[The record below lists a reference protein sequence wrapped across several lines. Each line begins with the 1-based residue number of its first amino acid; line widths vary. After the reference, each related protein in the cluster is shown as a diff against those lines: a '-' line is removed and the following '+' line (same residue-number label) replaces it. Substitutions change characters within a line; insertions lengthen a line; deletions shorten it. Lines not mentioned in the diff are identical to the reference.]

1 MIIIEGIDRVG
12 KSTLSKLLSEKLEA
26 PIFHDNNKPPY
37 VDNKSKYYE
46 DMIQG
51 FITYKFELLL
61 SSLFINS
68 NVIVDR
74 FHISEKVYNRMR
86 SSDFNDFFNI
96 DRRLS
101 EENAVLILVVPDDIK
116 KSSNEHGSSLK
127 NHNVLFELFFLTSQ
141 MKKIKIQQSDIFNN
155 SDKIVSEVLKL
166 CKI

>member
-37 VDNKSKYYE
+37 VNNNCSNNNL
-46 DMIQG
+46 IQG

-86 SSDFNDFFNI
+86 NCDFNDFF
-96 DRRLS
+96 DFDKRLS
-101 EENAVLILVVPDDIK
+101 EENAVLILVVPDDIE

-127 NHNVLFELFFLTSQ
+127 NHNVLFELFFWTSQ
-141 MKKIKIQQSDIFNN
+141 MKKIKIKQSDIFNN